1 MGAYR
6 RGFNEARARTPRKV
20 AQDRTGHM
28 CSPGFNEAGARTPR
42 KVAQDRTGHM
52 CSPGFNEAGARTPR
66 KVSAGVPYY
75 VVPVKLQ

>member
-6 RGFNEARARTPRKV
+6 R
-20 AQDRTGHM
+20 
-28 CSPGFNEAGARTPR
+28 GFNEAGARTPR

-66 KVSAGVPYY
+66 KVGDPTSDTFLLWASMRPGRERPGKHGRLEHGSQ
-75 VVPVKLQ
+75 VVTLQ